1 MTQKSGMQAD
11 QTSQSSSAKH
21 DIQAV
26 AGTQVATPQVTGT
39 QAGES
44 KKEKQFKIKKVKNK
58 RMQQVASSSGNGFF
72 RNKGGSGHRKMS
84 AANKRGAAAL
94 KKAPAAADP
103 QAQPL
108 DQTED
113 GKEGASMSYL
123 ECFIQQH
130 KQREEEKR
138 ACQDE
143 AANEASQVI
152 AEHPSQKPKTPEPTV
167 TGAASAAVNAST
179 TKNFSEYKLLF
190 HKNSTEKVGQ
200 AQPSQ

>member
-1 MTQKSGMQAD
+1 MQLVNSNNAPTSSYQKYTKTLNSNGQTTQDIFLKGDQIKFAALESSKMTQKSALQAD
-11 QTSQSSSAKH
+11 QTSLSSSAKH
-21 DIQAV
+21 DNQAV

-94 KKAPAAADP
+94 KKAAAAADP

-108 DQTED
+108 D
-113 GKEGASMSYL
+113 
-123 ECFIQQH
+123 
-130 KQREEEKR
+130 
-138 ACQDE
+138 
-143 AANEASQVI
+143 
-152 AEHPSQKPKTPEPTV
+152 
-167 TGAASAAVNAST
+167 
-179 TKNFSEYKLLF
+179 
-190 HKNSTEKVGQ
+190 
-200 AQPSQ
+200 